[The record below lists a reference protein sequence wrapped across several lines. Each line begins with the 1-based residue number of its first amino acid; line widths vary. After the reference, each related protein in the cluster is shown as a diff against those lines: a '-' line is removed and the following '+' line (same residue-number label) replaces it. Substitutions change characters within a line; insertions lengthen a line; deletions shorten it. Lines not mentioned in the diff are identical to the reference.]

1 MKHRIALIVLL
12 VAMSTGME
20 SCGIGPR
27 GCCCAG
33 GPEWKRQEKIAGS
46 GNVVRVARPLGG
58 VDAVRLGTIGT
69 LHIEFGDRE
78 ELVIE
83 GEDNIVEHI
92 VTELEDG
99 DLKID
104 TQWRCN
110 LRPTE
115 PVDYYLTVKYLEG
128 IGLSSSGDAVAPD
141 IAASDFW
148 IDVSSSGEMET
159 GSIETGR
166 LSIRISS
173 SGDVRI
179 PDLQASSLDVSLSSS
194 GTLVIG
200 GGNVVEQDIS
210 LSSSGSYRAGDL
222 ESERADVRVS
232 SSGNAYIMVTED
244 LNAGMSSSG
253 SVYYSGNPR
262 VHQRA
267 SSSGRLRRLDV

>member
-1 MKHRIALIVLL
+1 MRHHILLVVLL
-12 VAMSTGME
+12 VVMTIGLE

-33 GPEWKRQEKIAGS
+33 GPEWKHSEKIRGS
-46 GNVVRVARPLGG
+46 GNVVRVARSLGG
-58 VDAVRLGTIGT
+58 IDDVHLATIGT

-83 GEDNIVEHI
+83 GEDNIIEHI
-92 VTELEDG
+92 ETEADEG
-99 DLKID
+99 TLKI
-104 TQWRCN
+104 QNEWRCN

-115 PVDYYLTVKYLEG
+115 PLDYYLTLKHLEG
-128 IGLSSSGDAVAPD
+128 IGLSSAGDAIAPD
-141 IAASDFW
+141 INAPGFW
-148 IDVSSSGEMET
+148 INVSSSGELKT
-159 GSIETGR
+159 GRIETER
-166 LSIRISS
+166 LKVRISS
-173 SGDVRI
+173 SGDVSI
-179 PDLQASSLDVSLSSS
+179 PGLESKNLDVSLSSS
-194 GTLVIG
+194 GGLVIG
-200 GGNVVEQDIS
+200 GGTVVEQDIR

-244 LNAGMSSSG
+244 LNARMSSSG

-262 VHQRA
+262 VTQRT